1 MAVVRSL
8 TPVPRVEAAV
18 PDRLSKIMQIRLL
31 LAAMGV
37 LFAAVAYAV
46 TRLSDTL
53 LGGCLTDPS
62 SALAHCPWCYA
73 AAAFLLMAVLPLP
86 PRRASIR
93 LA

>member
-18 PDRLSKIMQIRLL
+18 PDRLSKTMQIRLL
-31 LAAMGV
+31 LAAVGV

-46 TRLSDTL
+46 TRLSDTV
-53 LGGCLTDPS
+53 LGGCLSDPS
-62 SALAHCPWCYA
+62 SALMHCPWCYA
-73 AAAFLLMAVLPLP
+73 AAAFLLMAMLPLP
-86 PRRASIR
+86 RAPLRRR